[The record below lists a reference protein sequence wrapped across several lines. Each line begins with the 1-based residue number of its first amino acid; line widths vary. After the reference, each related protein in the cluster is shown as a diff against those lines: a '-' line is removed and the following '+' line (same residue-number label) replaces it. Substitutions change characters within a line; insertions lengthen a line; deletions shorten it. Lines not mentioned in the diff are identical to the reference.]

1 MEGWLVVRRWS
12 LRKVVKMKKNRMCL
26 ILGAMLGFMVVCSVA
41 MAGNDLNDFIGE
53 KITYSIKQMGIK
65 AGEAILSLE
74 GPAVKDDKD
83 YTLIVFKADGLNFLD
98 VEKIYADPETL
109 LPRIVERDLN
119 IFGNKEQIT
128 EYYEPQKGKVRV
140 VKTVDGKV
148 TEQII
153 KKEGSLDNIYCF
165 IYRYRR
171 DGEFKKGD
179 NLAVNLPTMDLQIEL
194 ENTVKLN
201 AAGKKYDA
209 YFLRSNP
216 SKYKLWFDVSRQ
228 KIPLRID
235 GAVGVGSTTMTMKS
249 YESKSA
255 VALK

>member
-1 MEGWLVVRRWS
+1 
-12 LRKVVKMKKNRMCL
+12 MKKELSL
-26 ILGAMLGFMVVCSVA
+26 IIIIMFIGGVLCSPVKA
-41 MAGNDLNDFIGE
+41 ATDLNDFIGE
-53 KITYSIKQMGIK
+53 KITYSVKQMGLK

-98 VEKIYADPETL
+98 VEKIYADPRTL

-119 IFGNKEQIT
+119 IFGKKEQIV
-128 EYYEPQKGKVRV
+128 EYYEPQNGKVRV

-209 YFLRSNP
+209 YSLRSNP

-249 YESKSA
+249 YESKRA